1 MGCQATPTPASTPL
15 APSVSDPA
23 ISGPTAAPLVLPTL
37 FPTYTPLIP
46 PTPWPTSGPAATAA
60 TRTPIPFDQI
70 VVSVEYQ
77 IPAIGLYRRLEGNV
91 ASQIIL
97 TDDVSGETATLSNQ
111 PGNLLQIQ
119 QSLAE
124 LTLAERP
131 ENCDACVYIRFELP
145 ASQTQGEGWLQDA
158 ILLASLDQF
167 TAVHLGPH
175 FPPNTALGLRR
186 NASAFDVAQTLALTA
201 DGSLYVWQ
209 GVMAEIPPPR
219 SAAAQLDAWRAEI
232 AALPVDDLQR
242 RYAAA
247 CLGEPLETL
256 RLEEIEIILVCPAL
270 SLPGALVS
278 LYNDLSAEMAA
289 ALPPPEVA
297 SPVYPL
303 SLRDQL
309 VYQQADGTRLVLDE
323 NDQATVWVGDTAVL
337 TATFALTNTTTLSL
351 TLALQESGALGAGI
365 AALER
370 EWPAFLILRG
380 PLAVSS
386 LGWDNEPPAA
396 LRPLLAP
403 LDAWLS
409 EVLVEE

>member
-1 MGCQATPTPASTPL
+1 
-15 APSVSDPA
+15 
-23 ISGPTAAPLVLPTL
+23 
-37 FPTYTPLIP
+37 
-46 PTPWPTSGPAATAA
+46 
-60 TRTPIPFDQI
+60 
-70 VVSVEYQ
+70 
-77 IPAIGLYRRLEGNV
+77 
-91 ASQIIL
+91 
-97 TDDVSGETATLSNQ
+97 
-111 PGNLLQIQ
+111 
-119 QSLAE
+119 
-124 LTLAERP
+124 
-131 ENCDACVYIRFELP
+131 
-145 ASQTQGEGWLQDA
+145 
-158 ILLASLDQF
+158 
-167 TAVHLGPH
+167 
-175 FPPNTALGLRR
+175 
-186 NASAFDVAQTLALTA
+186 
-201 DGSLYVWQ
+201 
-209 GVMAEIPPPR
+209 MAEIPPPR

-278 LYNDLSAEMAA
+278 LYNDLSVEMAA

-323 NDQATVWVGDTAVL
+323 NDLATVWVGDTAVL

-409 EVLVEE
+409 EVLIEE